1 MRFTCLAAGIVC
13 LAGVALA
20 QPAPGPP
27 ADACCCCDVR
37 RSVISCTRSISKK
50 DCVCA
55 AVACPAGAKTVWDDG
70 KPTRT
75 VDGGSMSILTAQE
88 GGMTIL
94 PFEDEGMMSILP
106 AKDEGVMT
114 ILPFKDEGIMSI
126 LPAKDE
132 EDIMSILP
140 AKEEGIMSIL
150 PVKDEE
156 GIMSILPFKD
166 EGIMSILPVKEE
178 GPMSI
183 LPFNYDNQRMTILP
197 VQEAGKRTPMKET
210 GRMAIMPPVKE
221 TGRMTIMAA
230 QSTPAAKA
238 PEKRDTSDN
247 EDGTPV
253 GHKAGKKTT
262 PALSELPKKF
272 ITKAKGAAKDAE
284 MTALPV
290 RQFPCCC
297 CNIGINKMVCEVR
310 DENDC
315 VCPTVMCPRNAETI
329 FVRAPAPTGI

>member
-13 LAGVALA
+13 LAGMALA
-20 QPAPGPP
+20 QPAPGSP

-75 VDGGSMSILTAQE
+75 VDGGRMSILTAQE
-88 GGMTIL
+88 GGMTML
-94 PFEDEGMMSILP
+94 PFE
-106 AKDEGVMT
+106 
-114 ILPFKDEGIMSI
+114 DEGIMSI
-126 LPAKDE
+126 LPAKDKGVMTILPF
-132 EDIMSILP
+132 EDEGIMSILP
-140 AKEEGIMSIL
+140 AKEEGVMTIL
-150 PVKDEE
+150 PFQDEE
-156 GIMSILPFKD
+156 GIMSILPAKE

-183 LPFNYDNQRMTILP
+183 LPFNYDNQKMTILP
-197 VQEAGKRTPMKET
+197 VQEAGKMTAMKET

-230 QSTPAAKA
+230 QPTPAAKA
-238 PEKRDTSDN
+238 PEKRDTTSEN
-247 EDGTPV
+247 EGGTPV

-262 PALSELPKKF
+262 PVLSELPKKF
-272 ITKAKGAAKDAE
+272 ITKAKGAAKGAE

-310 DENDC
+310 DQNDC